1 MEKIALRL
9 ASVDD
14 AAELLEIYS
23 YYVTNTVITFEYDVP
38 TLEEFRTRI
47 SSISSQY
54 PYLIAELDGKIVGYA
69 YATPFRTRAAYQ
81 WNVETTIY
89 IHKNYKKLGIGKIL
103 YEALETILKMQNV
116 LNLNACIAYAVT
128 EDEYLTNDS
137 KRFHEKIGYSF
148 VGEFHKC
155 GFKYN
160 RWYSMIWMEKFIG
173 EHVENPAKV
182 IPFKDLGEE
191 QLGGILD
198 YAF

>member
-1 MEKIALRL
+1 MIRP
-9 ASVDD
+9 
-14 AAELLEIYS
+14 AAEKDVPEILAIYAP
-23 YYVTNTVITFEYDVP
+23 YVENSTATFEYDVP
-38 TLEEFRTRI
+38 TLTEFKARI
-47 SSISSQY
+47 SNILSQY

-89 IHKNYKKLGIGKIL
+89 VHKDYKKLGIGKIL
-103 YEALETILKMQNV
+103 YETLEKILKVQNV
-116 LNLNACIAYAVT
+116 LNLNACIAYTAT

-137 KRFHEKIGYSF
+137 KRFHEKLGYSF
-148 VGEFHKC
+148 VGEFHQC

-160 RWYSMIWMEKFIG
+160 RWYSMIWMEKFLD

-182 IPFKDLGEE
+182 IPFKELGEE